1 MPTIVKWLLIGAAA
15 ALLVGLMAYARG
27 TKHHRGDEI
36 GTHGTKIAVVHVV
49 P

>member
-1 MPTIVKWLLIGAAA
+1 MRRVVEILLVVLA
-15 ALLVGLMAYARG
+15 ALLLIGLMAYARG
-27 TKHHRGDEI
+27 PKHHHGDTV